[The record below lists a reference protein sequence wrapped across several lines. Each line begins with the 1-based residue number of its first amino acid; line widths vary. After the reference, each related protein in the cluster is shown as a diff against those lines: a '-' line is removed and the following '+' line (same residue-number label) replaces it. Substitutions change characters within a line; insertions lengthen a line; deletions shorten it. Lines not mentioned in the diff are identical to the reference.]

1 MNTCKI
7 SEDDTTKALR
17 ALYMVPAP
25 ENNILDDR
33 CDNAALG
40 IGTATAPTFE
50 GNLQSTTSGKLK
62 GCHDGAYMAKNLELN
77 DMSKPS
83 KKLHAHS
90 IRNSDGVDCFP
101 KLKEKRKHIDS
112 SSKGTLPNVLLNFI
126 IFFLVCVLKVSV
138 YSGGNVAKDQTPPMR
153 SSIRVD
159 HDNLR
164 ASKKIKKEFND
175 PAAHHSSEFVV
186 CKSSSVIETAKN
198 MHKHCVNSPGTGK
211 YDSSSSGKRYYGEGK
226 FFSDEVVKAS
236 CTGKSDAPDLS
247 TKNKNSKQRLLRQ
260 HDPDSLT
267 SNTTAKCITKQSES
281 KVVKEKPRSEL
292 KFSKADKTAG
302 VTGIGDVNIVAEKA
316 CRNVCHTQT
325 TAAASSSSK
334 VSNSHKDT
342 ADFQETRISPVD
354 SVSSSLL
361 RTDKNPLDQHKRHSL
376 AVTENIQSQG
386 LGKKGLTRPKR
397 KYDFCS
403 DSDQA
408 KAHVSGCFNG
418 DMDNHAVLTDE
429 QDLKSAGLNNK
440 DSAFGTKNGQVNP
453 VNEEKVNSNALPLYE
468 DHSHKQLTSHENGK
482 TSPHLSSVR
491 GQKINPCSVKGSK
504 QRPPLN
510 NTVNGDATCKAQQSE
525 KAATKKLETKA
536 QVNLNEGAP
545 NPLNTSV
552 LLKEARD
559 LKHLSKRLKVCVFS
573 YYFFY
578 CFSRLKYVDTNCYL
592 LRQGKVD
599 DFESTSMCFEAA
611 LKFLN
616 VASLWDG
623 PSTDSSKQVD
633 SIQAM
638 TLYSETGN
646 LCG

>member
-1 MNTCKI
+1 MLVLSLTSCHLHLCRPVMNTCKI

-40 IGTATAPTFE
+40 IGTATAPTIE
-50 GNLQSTTSGKLK
+50 GNLQSTTTSGKLK
-62 GCHDGAYMAKNLELN
+62 GCHDGSYMAKNLESN
-77 DMSKPS
+77 DMSKPL

-90 IRNSDGVDCFP
+90 IRNSDVVDCFP

-112 SSKGTLPNVLLNFI
+112 SSKCALANVLLLNFI
-126 IFFLVCVLKVSV
+126 IFFLVFVLKVSV
-138 YSGGNVAKDQTPPMR
+138 YSGGNVAKDQTPMR
-153 SSIRVD
+153 SSVRVD
-159 HDNLR
+159 HDDLR
-164 ASKKIKKEFND
+164 ASKKIMKEFNE
-175 PAAHHSSEFVV
+175 PAAHHSSKFVV
-186 CKSSSVIETAKN
+186 CKNSSVIEEPKS
-198 MHKHCVNSPGTGK
+198 MHKHCANSPGTGK
-211 YDSSSSGKRYYGEGK
+211 YDSSSSGKRYHGEGK
-226 FFSDEVVKAS
+226 FLSDEVAKAS

-260 HDPDSLT
+260 HDPDLLT

-302 VTGIGDVNIVAEKA
+302 VTGVGDVNIVAEKA

-342 ADFQETRISPVD
+342 ADFQETRIPPVD

-386 LGKKGLTRPKR
+386 LGKKGLSRPKR
-397 KYDFCS
+397 KYDFCF

-408 KAHVSGCFNG
+408 KVHVSGCFNG

-429 QDLKSAGLNNK
+429 QDLKSAGLINK

-453 VNEEKVNSNALPLYE
+453 IKEEKVNSNALPLYE

-482 TSPHLSSVR
+482 TPPHLSSVR

-504 QRPPLN
+504 QRLPLN
-510 NTVNGDATCKAQQSE
+510 NTVNGDVTCKAQQSE
-525 KAATKKLETKA
+525 KAVTKKLETKM
-536 QVNLNEGAP
+536 QVNLNEGVP
-545 NPLNTSV
+545 NPLNASV

-573 YYFFY
+573 YYFF
-578 CFSRLKYVDTNCYL
+578 L
-592 LRQGKVD
+592 LFLL
-599 DFESTSMCFEAA
+599 FEIC
-611 LKFLN
+611 
-616 VASLWDG
+616 
-623 PSTDSSKQVD
+623 
-633 SIQAM
+633 
-638 TLYSETGN
+638 
-646 LCG
+646 